1 MFGAALARISCGVF
15 HSLAGG
21 FAVFCLIYICLYP
34 HLVGMLLPH
43 ALFWGGVAAAVAYVK
58 DYYLG
63 G

>member
-1 MFGAALARISCGVF
+1 MFRAALARISCGAF

-34 HLVGMLLPH
+34 HLPH